1 MAITK
6 EIVVEKIEV
15 VGSWNVQVATD
26 TVIKEDGTE
35 ISRSRHRHVLAPCTS
50 TFKTKEVDGDTV
62 ADLDSDG
69 KKQWTH
75 TDTDIS
81 KEASEVQ
88 AVANA
93 VWTDT
98 VKANYKA
105 FIEAENQGI

>member
-6 EIVVEKIEV
+6 ELVIEKIEV
-15 VGSWNVQVATD
+15 VAKWSIQIATD
-26 TVIKEDGTE
+26 TVIKEDDKE
-35 ISRSRHRHVLAPCTS
+35 ISRSRHRHIIVPCVS
-50 TFKTKEVDGDTV
+50 TYKSKTVDGV
-62 ADLDSDG
+62 EQPDLDTDG

-81 KEASEVQ
+81 GEATEVQ

-98 VKANYKA
+98 VKSNYKT
-105 FIEAENQGI
+105 FVENQEVL

>member
-6 EIVVEKIEV
+6 EAVIEKIEV

-35 ISRSRHRHVLAPCTS
+35 ISRSRHRHVLAPCSS
-50 TFKTKEVDGDTV
+50 TK
-62 ADLDSDG
+62 DSDG
-69 KKQWTH
+69 KWTH

-81 KEASEVQ
+81 GEASEVQ

-98 VKANYKA
+98 VKANYKT
-105 FIEAENQGI
+105 FVESQGI

>member
-26 TVIKEDGTE
+26 TIIKEDGAE
-35 ISRSRHRHVLAPCTS
+35 ISRSRHRHILNP
-50 TFKTKEVDGDTV
+50 
-62 ADLDSDG
+62 DSN
-69 KKQWTH
+69 
-75 TDTDIS
+75 IS

-93 VWTDT
+93 VWTDDI
-98 VKANYKA
+98 KDKYKTWK
-105 FIEAENQGI
+105 ESQEV

>member
-6 EIVVEKIEV
+6 EAVIEKIEV

-26 TVIKEDGTE
+26 TKIIEDSKEIG
-35 ISRSRHRHVLAPCTS
+35 RSRHRHILVPCTS
-50 TFKTKEVDGDTV
+50 SK
-62 ADLDSDG
+62 DSDD
-69 KKQWTH
+69 KWTH

-81 KEASEVQ
+81 AEATEVQ

-98 VKANYKA
+98 VKANYKT
-105 FIEAENQGI
+105 FVESQEV

>member
-6 EIVVEKIEV
+6 EDIVEKIEI

-35 ISRSRHRHVLAPCTS
+35 ISRSRKRHVLKPYSS
-50 TFKTKEVDGDTV
+50 TYKTKEVDGAIV
-62 ADLDSDG
+62 VDLDSDG

-81 KEASEVQ
+81 AEATEVQ

-93 VWTDT
+93 VWTDKI
-98 VKANYKA
+98 KANYKT
-105 FIEAENQGI
+105 FVESQGI

>member
-6 EIVVEKIEV
+6 EAVIGKIEV
-15 VGSWNVQVATD
+15 VGRWNVQVATD

-35 ISRSRHRHVLAPCTS
+35 ISRSRHRHVLQPCS
-50 TFKTKEVDGDTV
+50 SSK
-62 ADLDSDG
+62 DSDG
-69 KKQWTH
+69 KWTH

-81 KEASEVQ
+81 GEATEVQ

-98 VKANYKA
+98 VKANYKT
-105 FIEAENQGI
+105 FVENQEV